1 MTCSVGI
8 PNNRGMNAAQF
19 VNALG
24 GTADVAL
31 LAKVRPSSVSEWKSR
46 DRIPPDKLIRLA
58 PVAEAR
64 GLATRKELFPDDW
77 HLIWPELAL
86 VGIAPAVPVGVT
98 HG

>member
-1 MTCSVGI
+1 
-8 PNNRGMNAAQF
+8 MNAAQF

-24 GTADVAL
+24 GTADVAV
-31 LAKVRPSSVSEWKSR
+31 LAKVRPSSVSEWKAR

-77 HLIWPELAL
+77 YLIWPELIPVYGL
-86 VGIAPAVPVGVT
+86 PTPPAPGPAAGE
-98 HG
+98 GACA